1 MVEVEAKAPVANA
14 DVEAL
19 RRVLEKRFGAGRAV
33 VKSDNY
39 YCHKGNPDIR
49 CRLIGSVT
57 ADFSDAPDVISVPD
71 VASMPGAPSMSSI
84 AYSEMG
90 GSACLL
96 TTKFKQLRCGVEC
109 NKEIEFSMP
118 SAEVAQEFLAAI
130 KYKPYITKQKRGWA
144 WASEPL
150 LYELVEVPPLGWFL
164 EIECVLD
171 GTYAAESLTATA
183 EVATPPTFLAETAR
197 QQIEARQRDKARQRV
212 VAAFAELGIAED
224 QFESRYY
231 THMLAASL
239 GRNAPC

>member
-1 MVEVEAKAPVANA
+1 MVEVEAKAPVADA

-19 RRVLEKRFGAGRAV
+19 RHVFEKRFGAGRAV
-33 VKSDNY
+33 AKSDTY
-39 YCHKGNPDIR
+39 YCHKGKPDIR

-71 VASMPGAPSMSSI
+71 VASMPGGAP
-84 AYSEMG
+84 SEMG

-96 TTKFKQLRCGVEC
+96 TTKQKQIRGGVEC

-118 SAEVAQEFLAAI
+118 SAEVAEQFLEAI

-150 LYELVEVPPLGWFL
+150 LYELVEVTPLGWFL
-164 EIECVLD
+164 EIECMLD
-171 GTYAAESLTATA
+171 NTAPPSQ
-183 EVATPPTFLAETAR
+183 EVAP
-197 QQIEARQRDKARQRV
+197 QQSQAHQQMEALQRDKARQRV
-212 VAAFAELGIAED
+212 VAAFAELGISED